1 MIAKIFREI
10 ITSSKTN
17 SLSSMRLITLTGS
30 FAMIVSI
37 LFMVFSNDSRLNETL
52 PYFTWAL
59 LGLSGA
65 KAVQSKFE
73 K

>member
-1 MIAKIFREI
+1 MTKLFREI

-17 SLSSMRLITLTGS
+17 SLSSMRLIALMGS
-30 FAMIVSI
+30 LSMIVSI
-37 LFMVFSNDSRLNETL
+37 LFMVFTNDLRLSETL
-52 PYFTWAL
+52 PYFVYAL

-65 KAVQSKFE
+65 KAIQSKFE

>member
-1 MIAKIFREI
+1 MIMKLFREI
-10 ITSSKTN
+10 ITSSKTG
-17 SLSSMRLITLTGS
+17 SLSSMRLIALIGS

-37 LFMVFSNDSRLNETL
+37 LFMVFTNDLRLNDTL

-65 KAVQSKFE
+65 KAIQSKFE